1 MGNQQMLPLL
11 LAAVLV
17 GLAIVRG
24 MAVIEETN
32 RLETQSQVQAALL
45 STAERAQMW
54 YRKPAALGGGERSFA
69 QISWR
74 RLNLNPDT
82 PIGSFK
88 MSEKTDKSF
97 RLSGVSREDPSVIIS
112 YVVYADSV
120 VLQSGQR

>member
-1 MGNQQMLPLL
+1 MGNQQMLPLV

-24 MAVIEETN
+24 IAVVDETK
-32 RLETQSQVQAALL
+32 RLENETQMQAALL
-45 STAERAQMW
+45 NTAERAQMW

-74 RLNLNPDT
+74 KLNLNPNT
-82 PIGSFK
+82 PVGTFS
-88 MSEKTDKSF
+88 MSEKTEGSF
-97 RLSGVSREDPSVIIS
+97 RLTGVSVEDAAVIIS

-120 VLQSGQR
+120 ALQQHAH